1 MYMIYKTNLLVFLK
15 QVKSE
20 VKKVVWPSRNEVLMS
35 VIVVFVMIFLASSFF
50 LVADQLIGWL
60 MRLVLNIGN

>member
-1 MYMIYKTNLLVFLK
+1 MIYKTNLLVFLK